1 MPQFVPAD
9 PFDLVIFGGTGDLS
23 QRKLLPALFHRDRD
37 GQFSDDSRIF
47 AVSRG
52 SMAQEE
58 FVGLVRQALARQLH
72 ADEFD
77 DATWRRFSRRL
88 FHRRLDVTMAEGWD
102 GLGAALKQEPDHI
115 RVFYLATLPSL
126 YGTSA
131 DNLARAGLIDS
142 RSRIVLEKPVG
153 TDYAS
158 ARAINDDVCRV
169 FRESQVYRI
178 DHYLG
183 KETVQNLAALRFANS
198 LFEPLWCHAAVDHVQ
213 ITVAEDL
220 GTGNR
225 AGFYERTGALRD
237 MVQNHMLQLLCL
249 VAMEPPV
256 SLDHEELRTEKIK
269 VLKALRPITPDTVKR
284 VTVRG
289 QYVAGA
295 VGGELVKGYREEL
308 EQDRPS
314 DTETFVAI
322 KAEIDNW
329 RWADTPFYLRT
340 GKRLRRK
347 TSEIVLQFRA
357 VAHSIF
363 PEDSGDLVP
372 NRLVIRLQPNEGV
385 QLGIVTKEPGP
396 GGFRLRS
403 LPLNLSFT
411 ETYPRRYPDA
421 YERLL
426 MEVLRGNPALFMH
439 REEVERAWQ
448 WIDGII
454 ESWQDRRMKTQ
465 DYVAGT
471 WGPTDSVRLLDRD
484 GREWRNPGE
493 E

>member
-1 MPQFVPAD
+1 
-9 PFDLVIFGGTGDLS
+9 
-23 QRKLLPALFHRDRD
+23 
-37 GQFSDDSRIF
+37 
-47 AVSRG
+47 
-52 SMAQEE
+52 
-58 FVGLVRQALARQLH
+58 
-72 ADEFD
+72 
-77 DATWRRFSRRL
+77 
-88 FHRRLDVTMAEGWD
+88 VTTPDGWD
-102 GLGAALKQEPDHI
+102 GLGAALKQESDHI

-131 DNLARAGLIDS
+131 GNLARAGLIDS

-153 TDYAS
+153 NDYAS

-169 FRESQVYRI
+169 FDESQVYRI

-198 LFEPLWCHAAVDHVQ
+198 LFEPLWRHAAVDHVQ

-249 VAMEPPV
+249 VAMEPPL
-256 SLDHEELRTEKIK
+256 SLNHEELRNEKIK
-269 VLKALRPITPDTVKR
+269 VLKALRPITPDTVKQ

-308 EQDRPS
+308 DQNGPS

-340 GKRLRRK
+340 GKRLARK
-347 TSEIVLQFRA
+347 TSEIVLQFRP

-396 GGFRLRS
+396 GSFRLRS

-411 ETYPRRYPDA
+411 ETYPLRYPDA

-484 GREWRNPGE
+484 GREWRNPSE